1 MTDKNKST
9 MSDKIGSSAANEPT
23 IGATLRSAREAKS
36 MTVEQIAERLKVRG
50 GIVIALEAGRY
61 DDLPEPIYTRAYLE
75 RYAQIVEVDA
85 ATIVRRYDRR
95 AGFTA
100 GQVVF
105 VPKVLPTARSSKLNL
120 AVPALILLGVAAIA
134 GAAWWWQVQ
143 SSKPIGDKSAPTQQ
157 TPNNSLSAPISQ
169 GDPNRLLTVKI
180 SVSSTPSGASVMLDR
195 FKIGV
200 TPIKDAPVSGGA
212 KRELRLEKSG
222 YKPFTQSIA
231 LTSGRNFNVAL
242 TPVPIVTPTTAP
254 DDGKVTLRFR
264 GKSWLRVTDS
274 SGKLLFEGIPEA
286 GSSQVYAGP
295 ITVRAGRPDV
305 ISATAKGVTKD
316 VLGGSTPGTFTLP

>member
-1 MTDKNKST
+1 MTDKGKST

-23 IGATLRSAREAKS
+23 IGATLRQAREAKS

-50 GIVIALEAGRY
+50 GIVTALEAGRY

-85 ATIVRRYDRR
+85 AAIVRRYDRR

-100 GQVVF
+100 GQVVV
-105 VPKVLPTARSSKLNL
+105 VPKVLPTAKSSKLNL
-120 AVPALILLGVAAIA
+120 AIPALILLGVGAIA

-143 SSKPIGDKSAPTQQ
+143 STKPLGDKPAPTQQ
-157 TPNNSLSAPISQ
+157 TPNSAPISQ
-169 GDPNRLLTVKI
+169 GDPNTLLTVKI

-200 TPIKDAPVSGGA
+200 TPIKDAPVGGGA

-231 LTSGRNFNVAL
+231 LTSSRNFNVAL
-242 TPVPIVTPTTAP
+242 IPNSVVTPAP
-254 DDGKVTLRFR
+254 AVTPNDGKVTLRFR

-305 ISATAKGVTKD
+305 ISATTKGVTKD
-316 VLGGSTPGTFTLP
+316 ALGGNTPGTFRLP

>member
-1 MTDKNKST
+1 MTDKVKST
-9 MSDKIGSSAANEPT
+9 LSDKIGNSAANEPT
-23 IGATLRSAREAKS
+23 IGAQLRQAREAKS
-36 MTVEQIAERLKVRG
+36 MTVEQIAERLKVRVS
-50 GIVIALEAGRY
+50 IVTALEAGKY

-85 ATIVRRYDRR
+85 STVVRRYDRR

-100 GQVVF
+100 GQAVV
-105 VPKVLPTARSSKLNL
+105 VPKVLPNAKSSKLNL
-120 AVPALILLGVAAIA
+120 VIPVLILLGVASIA

-143 SSKPIGDKSAPTQQ
+143 SARPLGQSVPAPTQQ
-157 TPNNSLSAPISQ
+157 TPGNALGRPIS
-169 GDPNRLLTVKI
+169 PNVKI

-195 FKIGV
+195 FKIGI
-200 TPIKDAPVSGGA
+200 TPLKDARVSGGTT
-212 KRELRLEKSG
+212 RELRLEKSG
-222 YKPFTQSIA
+222 YQVFTQVIE
-231 LTSGRNFNVAL
+231 LTSSRNFNVAL
-242 TPVPIVTPTTAP
+242 IPNSVVTPAPAVTP

-316 VLGGSTPGTFTLP
+316 ALGGDTPGTFRLP